1 MRDKEPLMIRGY
13 HVEVRPLAAHLGG
26 GFVAFAPALNGC
38 VADGES
44 PDEALSN
51 LDDAILCWL
60 EVAHA
65 ERRPAPSIAIRLHA

>member
-1 MRDKEPLMIRGY
+1 MRDKKLLMIRGY
-13 HVEVRPLAAHLGG
+13 HVEVQPLAADLGG

-44 PDEALSN
+44 PEEALNN

-60 EVAHA
+60 EAAQSEHRSVPHV
-65 ERRPAPSIAIRLHA
+65 AIRLHA